1 MIGLPAGQA
10 IEGLSRKDVTMH
22 RALALLSSLAGVVS
36 AIGAAGCSSSGSPT
50 GMGCDTSVAVSFKTD
65 VLPVFQMSCTVSNSC
80 HGQMNNDPEE
90 DLYLGENSSVSA
102 TDPEAVYKGLVSV
115 PAKEDPSM
123 PLITAG
129 SLDNSFVW
137 QKVAVIGFT
146 NPGPSAS
153 LLAGCAASPAPQCT
167 PDCNSS
173 TPCGG
178 LMPYLGAPLDPD
190 LECALQS
197 WIVQGAKNN

>member
-1 MIGLPAGQA
+1 MQ
-10 IEGLSRKDVTMH
+10 
-22 RALALLSSLAGVVS
+22 RALAILSSLAGVLS
-36 AIGAAGCSSSGSPT
+36 AIGAAGCSSTSSSGPPSGT
-50 GMGCDTSVAVSFKTD
+50 GCDTSVAVSFKTD

-80 HGQMNNDPEE
+80 HGQMNSAPEE

-102 TDPEAVYKGLVSV
+102 TDPNVVYKGLVSV

-129 SLDNSFVW
+129 SLDNSFLW
-137 QKVAVIGFT
+137 QKVAVIGTT

-153 LLAGCAASPAPQCT
+153 LLAGCAAVPASQQCT
-167 PDCNSS
+167 TDCNSS

-178 LMPYLGAPLDPD
+178 LMPYLGNALDPD
-190 LECALQS
+190 LACALQS
-197 WIVQGAKNN
+197 WIVQGAQNN